1 MKLVTWNCA
10 MALHKKFE
18 KLLKFD
24 ADIIV
29 VQECSQAFVKQT
41 GHSQGW
47 SSTWFGKNLNK
58 GLGVLVRAPWNIREA
73 RALKPQWIAKL
84 VIDGPVSIDLF
95 PVWACV
101 GTRRAEAY
109 IGQVHRLL
117 DSIERKSPAAFTII
131 LGDFN
136 SNSIWDHQHRINSHS
151 DAVERFR
158 KLGFK
163 SAYHEY
169 FQGAQGAE
177 RHPTYWHTKKKT
189 KPFHIDYVFL
199 SAKLSSRLKRVEVG
213 HHKDWLSCSDHA
225 PVVVELDT

>member
-1 MKLVTWNCA
+1 
-10 MALHKKFE
+10 MALHKKHE
-18 KLLKFD
+18 KLLRFD
-24 ADIIV
+24 ADIMVI
-29 VQECSQAFVKQT
+29 QECSRKFTKEI
-41 GHSQGW
+41 GRSEGW
-47 SSTWFGKNLNK
+47 SSAWFGKNSHK
-58 GLGVLVRAPWNIREA
+58 GLGVIVRTPWIIREA
-73 RALKPQWIAKL
+73 YALKAKWIAKL
-84 VIDGPVSIDLF
+84 MIDGPVPLELF

-117 DSIERKSPAAFTII
+117 DTIERKSPSAFTIV

-169 FQGAQGAE
+169 FRGVQGAE
-177 RHPTYWHTKKKT
+177 RHPTYWHTKNRN

-199 SAKLSSRLKRVEVG
+199 SGELLPKLKRVAVG
-213 HHKDWLSCSDHA
+213 RSNHWLSFSDHA
-225 PVVVELDT
+225 PVIVDLDT

>member
-1 MKLVTWNCA
+1 
-10 MALHKKFE
+10 MALHKKHE
-18 KLLKFD
+18 KLLRFD
-24 ADIIV
+24 ADIMVI
-29 VQECSQAFVKQT
+29 QECSRNFTKEI
-41 GHSQGW
+41 GRPEGW
-47 SSTWFGKNLNK
+47 SSAWFGKNPNK
-58 GLGVLVRAPWNIREA
+58 GLGIVVRAPWNIREA
-73 RALKPQWIAKL
+73 HALKPKWIARL
-84 VIDGPVSIDLF
+84 MIDGPVPLELF

-117 DSIERKSPAAFTII
+117 DTIERKSHSAFAIV

-136 SNSIWDHQHRINSHS
+136 SNSIWDHQHRTNSHS

-158 KLGFK
+158 KLGFT

-177 RHPTYWHTKKKT
+177 RHPTYWHTKNRS

-199 SAKLSSRLKRVEVG
+199 SGEFLPKLKRVAVG
-213 HHKDWLSCSDHA
+213 RSNHWLPFSDHA
-225 PVVVELDT
+225 PLIVELDT

>member
-1 MKLVTWNCA
+1 MV
-10 MALHKKFE
+10 
-18 KLLKFD
+18 
-24 ADIIV
+24 I
-29 VQECSQAFVKQT
+29 QECSRTFIRQT
-41 GHSQGW
+41 GSAEGW
-47 SSTWFGKNLNK
+47 TSAWFGENANK
-58 GLGVLVRAPWNIREA
+58 GLGVLVKAPWNIREA

-84 VIDGPVSIDLF
+84 AIDGPVSIDLF

-117 DSIERKSPAAFTII
+117 DSIERKSTSEFTIV

-169 FQGAQGAE
+169 FRGAHGAE
-177 RHPTYWHTKKKT
+177 RHPTYWHTKNKK

-199 SAKLSSRLKRVEVG
+199 SGQLLSKLKRVTVG
-213 HHKDWLSCSDHA
+213 RSNHWLSYSDHA
-225 PVVVELDT
+225 PVVVELDA